1 MEIALKDMELIR
13 EALVDKVASLR
24 DATSQGFHEP
34 KLEKKLRDAQR
45 LLETFEELILR
56 Q

>member
-34 KLEKKLRDAQR
+34 KLEKKLWDAQR